1 MRHVAKGLALIFG
14 GLLASTAHAAVDG
27 SKPVICA
34 VAEVTECIAEEAC
47 QRVKARD
54 AGLPRFLRVDFKG
67 EEITQIEPSGDDIT
81 SKIERREMVDGHLV
95 LQGAEDG
102 VEGARGG
109 VGWTLSIDEGSG
121 EMVLTGSGAA
131 VGFVVFGA
139 CTPL

>member
-1 MRHVAKGLALIFG
+1 MKLLAKGIGLALG
-14 GLLASTAHAAVDG
+14 GVLASTAYAAVDG

-34 VAEVTECIAEEAC
+34 VAEVTECIPEDSC

-67 EEITQIEPSGDDIT
+67 KEITQIDPSGDDVT
-81 SKIERREMVDGHLV
+81 SKIERRESVDGRLV

-102 VEGARGG
+102 REGVRDG
-109 VGWTLSIDEGSG
+109 VGWSLSIDEASG
-121 EMVLTGSGAA
+121 NMVLTGSGAEVA
-131 VGFVVFGA
+131 FVVFGA